1 MSVKFVSSP
10 NSAPIHTPPSHPA
23 PFENM
28 FVQSF
33 VSLPA
38 CQLYSHRARQCF
50 IAACDYM
57 PLNFDMH
64 AFPAVIKFSENNPWI
79 KIKKYKT
86 NTKRVP
92 HCKFEEVNLIEQAMN
107 QGWKQTILF
116 STGCMVHG
124 SPD

>member
-1 MSVKFVSSP
+1 
-10 NSAPIHTPPSHPA
+10 
-23 PFENM
+23 
-28 FVQSF
+28 
-33 VSLPA
+33 
-38 CQLYSHRARQCF
+38 
-50 IAACDYM
+50 M